1 MEKFAGYGFN
11 KSHSAAYALLSY
23 QTAWL
28 KTHYPAAFMSAVLSS
43 DMDKTDKVVTLI
55 DEARRMQLKVEPPDV
70 NSSHYMFTV
79 SGERAIRYG
88 LGAIKGVG
96 QSVVEMLA
104 TEREAHGAFP
114 DLAELCRRSDQN
126 RMNRRVLEA
135 LIRSGALDL
144 IGANRAT
151 LMHALPAAMQLA
163 DQTIRARVVGQD
175 DMFGLMDH
183 AGAAPTVTLSNE
195 VLPDW
200 SRRVRLDGERDTLGL
215 YLTGIRSRSS
225 STRCGRSS
233 AAASRTSPAIARR
246 RAATTKGASSSF
258 AASRPRSPAWCSI
271 SASAAAA

>member
-28 KTHYPAAFMSAVLSS
+28 KAHYPAAFMSAVLSS

-70 NSSHYMFTV
+70 NTSHYMFTV
-79 SGERAIRYG
+79 SAASAAFATASARSKASGKA
-88 LGAIKGVG
+88 
-96 QSVVEMLA
+96 VVEMLVA
-104 TEREAHGAFP
+104 EREANGAFR
-114 DLAELCRRSDQN
+114 DLADLCRRSDQN

-135 LIRSGALDL
+135 LIRSGALDAL
-144 IGANRAT
+144 GANRAT

-163 DQTIRARVVGQD
+163 DQTIRARVVGQN

-183 AGAAPTVTLSNE
+183 GGRGADGHAQQRSAAGLEPPRATRRRARHARAVSHRSSVRGVRARGAADHQRPHRRHHRRPPAAE
-195 VLPDW
+195 QRRLPA
-200 SRRVRLDGERDTLGL
+200 VP
-215 YLTGIRSRSS
+215 
-225 STRCGRSS
+225 
-233 AAASRTSPAIARR
+233 AASRRR
-246 RAATTKGASSSF
+246 
-258 AASRPRSPAWCSI
+258 SRAWCSI